1 MTAEAARPMRADA
14 KRNYDRIVATA
25 KDAFAEHG
33 VDVPLDDIAKRAG
46 VGAGTLYR
54 HFPTREKLMEAVYRD
69 EIDQLASR
77 AAVLAAELPPWEALQ
92 AWLGEQVAYVI
103 ERHGLAALLK
113 ASIDSGSETFL
124 WCQTRLRTACADLVT
139 AAQTTGE
146 VRADITGTDVLRL
159 GHGIGTAAKNASE
172 EDAAR
177 LMKVMMDGLRG

>member
-25 KDAFAEHG
+25 KDAFGEHG
-33 VDVPLDDIAKRAG
+33 IDVPLDDIAKRAG

-69 EIDQLASR
+69 EIDLLASR
-77 AAVLAAELPPWEALQ
+77 APVLAAELPPFAALE

-103 ERHGLAALLK
+103 ERHGLATLLK

-124 WCQTRLRTACADLVT
+124 WCQSRLRTACGDLLA
-139 AAQTTGE
+139 AAQATGE
-146 VRADITGTDVLRL
+146 VRGDVTGTDVLRL
-159 GHGIGTAAKNASE
+159 GHGIGMAAKNASE
-172 EDAAR
+172 EDGAR
-177 LMKVMMDGLRG
+177 LMKVMVDGLRG

>member
-54 HFPTREKLMEAVYRD
+54 HFPTREKLVEAVYRD

-77 AAVLAAELPPWEALQ
+77 AAVLTDELPPFEALE
-92 AWLGEQVAYVI
+92 AWLGEQVEYVI
-103 ERHGLAALLK
+103 ERHGLAAALK
-113 ASIDSGSETFL
+113 ASIDSGSETFV
-124 WCQTRLRTACADLVT
+124 WCQTRLRSACGDLVSR
-139 AAQTTGE
+139 AQSAGSL
-146 VRADITGTDVLRL
+146 RPDITGIDVLRL
-159 GHGIGTAAKNASE
+159 GHGLGTAAKNAS
-172 EDAAR
+172 DDDKAR
-177 LMKVMMDGLRG
+177 LMKVMLDGLRG